1 MKLKL
6 SLILFF
12 IGYLSINAQV
22 GIGITLPEAE
32 LDITSTTR
40 GLLIPR
46 VALTNLVIEA
56 PVTNPQGGGIP
67 TSTLIYHDGSNAITA
82 GFYYWDGAQWVM
94 LTTGESSD
102 WTILGNTGTNPATN
116 FIGTT
121 DAQDFVI
128 RTNNTEKARVTGGG
142 NVGIGIAVP
151 TAKTHIVQTAATD
164 GLLIDQSGTAG
175 NSLEINQTDATNGSS
190 TAWIKNNGT
199 SRTLYTV
206 AQNVASTGSVQ
217 ENDNFGLGNGLG
229 IYQLNAGA
237 SDQAIVIDHDGTG
250 AFSRGIDIYMDA
262 ANPAMGYSLFHD
274 GTGRGVYTDLTNT
287 ANASTGNAL
296 YHAGTGRALYT
307 DVSNVANA
315 STASALYNSG
325 TGRGSYMNL
334 DNAANASTASAIIHD
349 GTGTGQFIDLSN
361 TTTTGTA
368 LSLDHDGLGRGQQV
382 TLDNVANTLFGLGV
396 FHSGTGT
403 AVYAESVGDAVY
415 GYTTGTTNTA
425 GTFIVDNVAADTN
438 STGMFVVYDGTG
450 GGGAGGGNALEVSH
464 GGTNGNAVDIFLGDP
479 SIAAGPANTTSE
491 YDGLTVAHMATGTS
505 PTAGLSKSAISASNN
520 SADPT
525 ILVFNNGNEDGGAI
539 EAFVTPN
546 TTSTAPIAIYG
557 QSALTGTN
565 PQEHRGVGVEG
576 GGGLYGVHGVKYGH
590 DDATTYGV
598 FATGDYG
605 ATGAKTFLI
614 DHPLDPA
621 NKILRHYSIESN
633 EITNMY
639 RGIITLNASGQ
650 AIVNLPN
657 YFDAANIKPSY
668 QLTAIG
674 TPIQPYVL
682 KEVTNN
688 QFTVAGKPNT
698 KVSWTVY
705 AKRNDPTIRYYNKN
719 GKNYDN
725 EETIKPAQMRGK
737 YYTPEAYGKNKTQSI
752 HYSESREKTISEK
765 EVFVR
770 QQKAMTPKKS
780 IKKQEVKEV
789 IEKRETEREEK
800 ATQKKRREDKTKEEK

>member
-46 VALTNLVIEA
+46 VALTSLAVEA
-56 PVTNPQGGGIP
+56 PVLNPQGGGIP
-67 TSTLIYHDGSNAITA
+67 TSTLIFHDGSNAITA

-102 WTILGNTGTNPATN
+102 WTITGNTGTTPATN

-121 DAQDFVI
+121 DPQDFVI
-128 RTNNTEKARVTGGG
+128 RTNNTEKARVTSGG
-142 NVGIGIAVP
+142 NIGVGIAIP
-151 TAKTHIVQTAATD
+151 TAKTHIVQTAAVD
-164 GLLIDQSGTAG
+164 GLLIDQSGAAG

-190 TAWIKNNGT
+190 AAWIKNNGT
-199 SRTLYTV
+199 SRALYAV
-206 AQNVASTGSVQ
+206 VQNATSTGSVQ
-217 ENDNFGLGNGLG
+217 ENDNLGLGNGLG
-229 IYQLNAGA
+229 IYQLNTGA
-237 SDQAIVIDHDGTG
+237 SNQAIVIDHDGTG
-250 AFSRGIDIYMDA
+250 AFSRGVDIYMDA

-274 GTGRGVYTDLTNT
+274 GTGRGIYTDLTNA

-296 YHAGTGRALYT
+296 YHSGTGRALYT

-325 TGRGSYMNL
+325 TGRGFYMNL

-361 TTTTGTA
+361 TTTAGTA
-368 LSLDHDGLGRGQQV
+368 LSLDQDGLGRGQQI
-382 TLDNVANTLFGLGV
+382 TLDNAANTLFGLGI

-403 AVYAESVGDAVY
+403 GMYSQSVGDAVY

-438 STGMFVVYDGTG
+438 STGMFVVYEGTNG

-464 GGTNGNAVDIFLGDP
+464 GGTNGNAVDIFMGDP
-479 SIAAGPANTTSE
+479 SIAPGPANTTSE

-520 SADPT
+520 SADAT
-525 ILVFNNGNEDGGAI
+525 ILVFNNGTEAGSGIESYVTPSTDDPLAVYGYSYGGAGN
-539 EAFVTPN
+539 AG
-546 TTSTAPIAIYG
+546 YG
-557 QSALTGTN
+557 YGL
-565 PQEHRGVGVEG
+565 RGYG
-576 GGGLYGVHGVKYGH
+576 GWYGVYGA
-590 DDATTYGV
+590 DAGGAGWATYGV
-598 FATGDYG
+598 YSGTDSG
-605 ATGAKTFLI
+605 AAGAKTFLI
-614 DHPLDPA
+614 DHPLDPE
-621 NKILRHYSIESN
+621 NKALRHYSIESN

-639 RGIITLNASGQ
+639 RGLVTLNSSGQ
-650 AIVNLPN
+650 AIVKLPN
-657 YFDAANIKPSY
+657 YFDAANTEPSY

-674 TPIQPYVL
+674 TPVQPYVL
-682 KEVTNN
+682 KEVNNN
-688 QFTVAGKPNT
+688 QFVVAGKPNT

-705 AKRNDPTIRYYNKN
+705 AKRNDPTIRYFSKK
-719 GKNYDN
+719 GKNYDQ
-725 EETIKPAQMRGK
+725 EEVNKPARMVGK
-737 YYTPEAYGKNKTQSI
+737 YYTPEAYGKDKTQGI
-752 HYSESREKTISEK
+752 HYSESQEKTYSEK
-765 EVFVR
+765 EAFVK
-770 QQKAMTPKKS
+770 QLKAMIPKKT
-780 IKKQEVKEV
+780 IKKEDAKEEL
-789 IEKRETEREEK
+789 EKRETSKEK
-800 ATQKKRREDKTKEEK
+800 KASKKELKKEETTEK